1 MTLATLAWSLSSS
14 SLMRRGANCEE
25 GYLGEGYE
33 IPTR

>member
-1 MTLATLAWSLSSS
+1 LESVLIELDEA
-14 SLMRRGANCEE
+14 RGANREE